1 MKLRGNMGTHK
12 TEKLIDTSNVSY
24 IDRRTTS
31 MSDYCER
38 YARLKAKYPHLIRVD
53 QPQMFP
59 EILEQFNVCSY
70 HLEEI
75 TQVGRKII
83 DPFKLQLP
91 CVLVTQWV
99 RNNFHEDIEF
109 LPEKAKKAKFLYDMN
124 DVEEKLH
131 GLFKSYLRSVKMPL
145 SLFAKNP
152 VKFQNDFIEETERYR
167 KAGIFGP
174 RFLVNWES
182 VQRHIPESKLKILG
196 TWAADI
202 EQLCVEQGIDDRR
215 CVKLPEICVQW
226 PKGVIPQFWMSMDI
240 SKRINCTSKEPGL
253 RYALKDGWA
262 RHEIEDKV
270 VTRYTP
276 GPLIGEVRHWRDYA
290 IGATLTVTIRR
301 AIELVGEEALVQAS
315 HWNFTTKDIY
325 WQRGTFNA
333 DKYQQIYPLPK
344 VP

>member
-1 MKLRGNMGTHK
+1 MGINHSEEILVAASLGNVDPRAA
-12 TEKLIDTSNVSY
+12 I
-24 IDRRTTS
+24 IA
-31 MSDYCER
+31 DYCVR
-38 YARLKAKYPHLIRVD
+38 YERLKAKYPHLVEVE

-59 EILEQFNVCSY
+59 EILHTYKVCSY
-70 HLEEI
+70 HLEEV
-75 TQVGRKII
+75 TKTGRKVI
-83 DPFKLQLP
+83 DPFKAQLP
-91 CVLVTQWV
+91 CVLITNWV
-99 RNNFHEDIEF
+99 RDNFAEEIEQ
-109 LPEKAKKAKFLYDMN
+109 LPEKARRAKFLYN
-124 DVEEKLH
+124 SEDVEEKLH

-145 SLFAKNP
+145 SLFTKNP
-152 VKFQNDFIEETERYR
+152 VKFQSDFIEETERYR

-182 VQRHIPESKLKILG
+182 VQRHIPESKLEILG
-196 TWAADI
+196 SWGTDI

-226 PKGVIPQFWMSMDI
+226 PKGVIPQFWMAMDI

>member
-1 MKLRGNMGTHK
+1 MAINKSEQIVAAARSGNVDPRAA
-12 TEKLIDTSNVSY
+12 I
-24 IDRRTTS
+24 IA
-31 MSDYCER
+31 DYRVR
-38 YARLKAKYPHLIRVD
+38 YERLKEKYPHLVEVE

-59 EILEQFNVCSY
+59 EILQTYKVCSY
-70 HLEEI
+70 HLEEL
-75 TQVGRKII
+75 TKTGRKVI
-83 DPFKLQLP
+83 DPFKAQLP
-91 CVLVTQWV
+91 SVLITNWV
-99 RNNFHEDIEF
+99 RDNFAEEIEQ
-109 LPEKAKKAKFLYDMN
+109 LPEKARRAKFLYN
-124 DVEEKLH
+124 AVDVEEELH

-182 VQRHIPESKLKILG
+182 IQRHIRESKLKILG
-196 TWAADI
+196 SWSADI
-202 EQLCVEQGIDDRR
+202 DRLCVEQGIDDRR

-226 PKGVIPQFWMSMDI
+226 PEGVIPQFWMTMDI

-253 RYALKDGWA
+253 RYALKEGWA

-290 IGATLTVTIRR
+290 IGATLTVTIPR
-301 AIELVGEEALVQAS
+301 AIDLVGEEALVKAA
-315 HWNFTTKDIY
+315 HWNFTTRDIY

-344 VP
+344 VA

>member
-1 MKLRGNMGTHK
+1 MAINKSEQILAAARSGNVDPRAA
-12 TEKLIDTSNVSY
+12 I
-24 IDRRTTS
+24 IA
-31 MSDYCER
+31 DYRVR
-38 YARLKAKYPHLIRVD
+38 YERLKEKYPHLVEVG

-59 EILEQFNVCSY
+59 EILQTYKVCSY
-70 HLEEI
+70 HLEEL
-75 TQVGRKII
+75 TKTGRKVI
-83 DPFKLQLP
+83 DPFKAQLP
-91 CVLVTQWV
+91 CVLITNWV
-99 RNNFHEDIEF
+99 RDNFAEEIEQ
-109 LPEKAKKAKFLYDMN
+109 LPEKARRAKFLYN
-124 DVEEKLH
+124 AVDVEEELH

-182 VQRHIPESKLKILG
+182 IQRHIRESKLKILG
-196 TWAADI
+196 SWSADI
-202 EQLCVEQGIDDRR
+202 DRLCVEQGIDDRR

-226 PKGVIPQFWMSMDI
+226 PEGVIPQFWMTMDI

-253 RYALKDGWA
+253 RYALKEGWA

-290 IGATLTVTIRR
+290 IGATLTVTIPR
-301 AIELVGEEALVQAS
+301 AIDLVGEEALVKAA
-315 HWNFTTKDIY
+315 HWNFTTRDIY

-344 VP
+344 VA